1 MTGEIEQLRTQTYS
15 TNIQMLA
22 QQMTSK
28 FADNCMSES
37 VTGKAARLTSQVSKT
52 DMVENGSRAAAA
64 MNVDMVHDGRW
75 VYPTEL
81 DWGKVVDDIDLL
93 QTNISPQGKYVQSAV
108 AAYKRKQD
116 DLFIK
121 SFFGTAQTGETGA
134 TALTFATSGTGD
146 GITTEGQVV
155 AVTEGVGSATGMNI
169 AKMEEAMKLLLAQ
182 DVDLDMEMPI
192 MAISPLQHKQLK
204 ALTVV
209 TSSDFNTRRVLGE
222 DGFLRTFDGFQIV
235 ISNRLPTDGNSYR
248 RCPVWVKSGMGRGV
262 WKDLQAGVRNR
273 PDLQRNPLYVEASA
287 MQGYTRIE
295 GMKCIEI
302 KCSEA

>member
-1 MTGEIEQLRTQTYS
+1 MTTEIEVLRTQTYS
-15 TNIQMLA
+15 TNIALLS
-22 QQMTSK
+22 QQMISK
-28 FADNCMSES
+28 FANNCMSET

-52 DMVENGSRAAAA
+52 DMVEGGTRASPA

-108 AAYKRKQD
+108 AAYNRKQD
-116 DLFIK
+116 DLFIR
-121 SFFGTAQTGETGA
+121 SFFGTSQTGETGA

-146 GITTEGQVV
+146 GLTTEGQVV
-155 AVTEGVGSATGMNI
+155 AVTEGVGSITGMNI
-169 AKMEEAMKLLLAQ
+169 AKMEESMRLLLAQ
-182 DVDLDMEMPI
+182 DVDLDMETPV

-204 ALTVV
+204 ALTVT
-209 TSSDFNTRRVLGE
+209 TSSDFTQNH
-222 DGFLRTFDGFQIV
+222 TFDGRGWITHFNGFDIV
-235 ISNRLPTDGNSYR
+235 ISNRLPIDGNSYR

-262 WKDLQAGVRNR
+262 WKDLQAGIRNR

-287 MQGYTRIE
+287 MTGYTRIE